1 LRFPAHRRGGPELL
15 RLSDSGPEEKS
26 PLLSEVDVQL
36 HFGPHGLKFFFELL
50 TVLML
55 HTIEQLFD
63 EIMLLAGFLNQLMEM
78 LMILEA
84 SEG

>member
-1 LRFPAHRRGGPELL
+1 
-15 RLSDSGPEEKS
+15 
-26 PLLSEVDVQL
+26 
-36 HFGPHGLKFFFELL
+36 
-50 TVLML
+50 ML
-55 HTIEQLFD
+55 HAIEQLFN

>member
-1 LRFPAHRRGGPELL
+1 M
-15 RLSDSGPEEKS
+15 
-26 PLLSEVDVQL
+26 QL
-36 HFGPHGLKFFFELL
+36 HFGPQGLKFFFELL